1 MIASLRQGLRLPPSG
16 WGLAGLLVL
25 FVLAGLIGRDPWK
38 GEDAIHIA
46 ATWNILAHNDWLTPE
61 LAGRAFD
68 EPPLYYW
75 SAALTGKLLG
85 WLLPLHD
92 AIRFASG
99 IWVALALV
107 ALYYAGRELYGQER
121 AAASPLLLAS
131 CAGLA
136 VNAHEAQPLLVAL
149 AAYCGT
155 LGAITAFTRKPR
167 LSGIFYGVSLAACLL
182 GSGIAP
188 VLPLLAVGPLAIALL
203 HEDRQAWRACL
214 LGWGIFVLLA
224 TPWPLAVG
232 LLEPARL
239 QGWLDAEMQ
248 QLRSGAPFLQ
258 GLGGYFALLPFA
270 AFPTLFIAAWTLWRH
285 RRQPICRET
294 CLPLTLFGLTLVM
307 LLIAYRPKELT
318 ALLLLPPLALLAT
331 PGALSLRRG
340 ADSGLN
346 WFAMLGCTFFVLLVW
361 VGWMALAFGW
371 PEKLASRALIL
382 RPGFVHQIEFWAVL
396 AAAAGTLGWFW
407 LITTSPRSPYRSL
420 LHWSMGITT
429 LWFLAAQLW
438 LPWFNYGKS
447 YRPVFEAVA
456 KTLSKPAGCLS
467 ESGMGDTQRAS
478 LAFFTGIEPQ
488 PLHPGGTCRWL
499 LVQDAPDKLAVAP
512 GDGDK
517 AWSAVWQGAR
527 PGDRR
532 ERFVLY
538 RR

>member
-1 MIASLRQGLRLPPSG
+1 MAALLASFRQGLRLPPSG

-46 ATWNILAHNDWLTPE
+46 ATWNILAHQDWLTPE
-61 LAGRAFD
+61 LAGRAFH

-121 AAASPLLLAS
+121 AAASPLLLAG

-136 VNAHEAQPLLVAL
+136 VNAHEAQPLLIAL

-155 LGAITAFTRKPR
+155 LAAVTAFQRRPR
-167 LSGIFYGVSLAACLL
+167 LSGVYYGLSLTGCLL
-182 GSGIAP
+182 GCGIAP
-188 VLPLLAVGPLAIALL
+188 LLPLIVAGPLAITLL
-203 HEDRQAWRACL
+203 HEDRRAWRACL
-214 LGWGIFVLLA
+214 LGWAVFALLA
-224 TPWPLAVG
+224 APWPIALSI
-232 LLEPARL
+232 LEPARL
-239 QGWLDAEMQ
+239 HGWLNAEIA
-248 QLRSGAPFLQ
+248 QLTAGAPLLR
-258 GLGGYFALLPFA
+258 GLGGYLTLLPFA
-270 AFPTLFIAAWTLWRH
+270 AFPTVFIAGWTLWRN

-294 CLPLTLFGLTLVM
+294 CLPLTLFGLTLLM
-307 LLIAYRPKELT
+307 LLFAYRPKELT

-331 PGALSLRRG
+331 PGALALRRG
-340 ADSGLN
+340 ADSALN
-346 WFAMLGCTFFVLLVW
+346 WFAMLGCGFFMALVW
-361 VGWMALAFGW
+361 VGWSALAFGW
-371 PEKLASRALIL
+371 PEKLAQRALIL

-396 AAAAGTLGWFW
+396 AATAGTFAWLW
-407 LITTSPRSPYRSL
+407 LIATSRRSPYRSL

-438 LPWFNYGKS
+438 MPWFNYGKS
-447 YRPVFEAVA
+447 YRPVFESAA
-456 KTLSKPAGCLS
+456 RHLPRNAGCLT
-467 ESGMGDTQRAS
+467 EIGMEDSQRAS
-478 LAFFTGIEPQ
+478 LSFFTGLEPR
-488 PLHPGGTCRWL
+488 PYRPGSACRWL
-499 LVQDAPDKLAVAP
+499 LAQESP
-512 GDGDK
+512 GQ
-517 AWSAVWQGAR
+517 AASAGEGWEKVWQGNR